1 MKYCS
6 QISMENHKENTRL
19 LLLTIKEKIGKPVS
33 NKVVMATIESLG
45 IRNKDT
51 EIDFGVTSI
60 RFLADIIFEELT
72 TSEEHKGAKN
82 SKEQAIL
89 KSNPDVIQLSDYLLV
104 KAKIFMHYFPLGIFH
119 LLPVFLQILTIVF
132 FGYSLW
138 TFIGFN
144 QVQSTAVVLGVVIG
158 LVATAGFVQ
167 VIGRQASFYWH
178 HDDFIM
184 TKNSV
189 NYLLKVGISV
199 LFIVLLSVFLCNFFF
214 HLYPFRV
221 LFIVFAYAFLIGTL
235 LLLLAPL
242 HTIQQ
247 RWVISVSIFVG
258 TVIAVLLKT
267 QTYLSIYFTHW
278 IGIIS
283 AIIISKI
290 YLDLFFKKLLHKGN
304 TNFNIVVMPNV
315 FLYHNYKYFFYGLGL
330 YLFIFID
337 RILAWSSTKNGQLP
351 YVIYFDKNYELGMD
365 IAILVFLLLSGVLEF
380 GVASFSKFLDI
391 EQKNTSY
398 KTPKTFNLKLKKMYW
413 QHVFLLII
421 TSFLIFILIYNV
433 INSNWGYKAHF
444 KETLDLISI
453 NVSIIG
459 GIGYVFLA
467 WGMLNT
473 LYLFTLSQP
482 TMPFK
487 AIVIA
492 LFTNL
497 FIGFFCS
504 RFISYEFSVFGLLV
518 GAIVFMAI
526 TLKATLDFL
535 NKLDYFYYAA
545 Y

>member
-1 MKYCS
+1 
-6 QISMENHKENTRL
+6 MEKHKENTRSL
-19 LLLTIKEKIGKPVS
+19 LLSIKEKIGKPVS

-51 EIDFGVTSI
+51 EIDFGVPSI
-60 RFLADIIFEELT
+60 RFLADIIFQELS
-72 TSEEHKGAKN
+72 TSEEHRGAKN
-82 SKEQAIL
+82 SKEQAIS
-89 KSNPDVIQLSDYLLV
+89 KTNPDIIQISDYMWI
-104 KAKIFMHYFPLGIFH
+104 KTKIFLHYFPLGLFH
-119 LLPVFLQILTIVF
+119 LLPVFLQISAIVF

-138 TFIGFN
+138 TFVGFN

-158 LVATAGFVQ
+158 LVATGGFVQ

-184 TKNSV
+184 TKNAV
-189 NYLLKVGISV
+189 NYLLKVGISALFFV
-199 LFIVLLSVFLCNFFF
+199 LATVFLCNSFF

-221 LFIVFAYAFLIGTL
+221 LIIVFAYAFLIGTL

-242 HTIQQ
+242 HTIQR
-247 RWVISVSIFVG
+247 RWVISLSIFAG
-258 TVIAVLLKT
+258 TITAIILKT
-267 QTYLSIYFTHW
+267 QTNLSIYFTHW
-278 IGIIS
+278 IGIIT
-283 AIIISKI
+283 AVIISKI
-290 YLDLFFKKLLHKGN
+290 YLYLFFNNLLKKLKN
-304 TNFNIVVMPNV
+304 NFNIVVKPNI
-315 FLYHNYKYFFYGLGL
+315 FLHHNYKYFFYGLSL
-330 YLFIFID
+330 YLFIFTD

-351 YVIYFDKNYELGMD
+351 YVVFFDKNYELGMD

-398 KTPKTFNLKLKKMYW
+398 KASIKFNHKLKKMYW
-413 QHVFLLII
+413 QHIILLFV
-421 TSFLIFILIYNV
+421 TSFFIFYLIYC
-433 INSNWGYKAHF
+433 ILNSSWGYKAHF
-444 KETLDLISI
+444 KEALDLISI

-473 LYLFTLSQP
+473 LYLFTLNQP
-482 TMPFK
+482 STPMK

-492 LFTNL
+492 LLTNV
-497 FIGFFCS
+497 FIGFLCS
-504 RFISYEFSVFGLLV
+504 RFISYEFSVFGLLF

-526 TLKATLDFL
+526 TLKATLNFL

>member
-1 MKYCS
+1 
-6 QISMENHKENTRL
+6 MENHKENTRSL
-19 LLLTIKEKIGKPVS
+19 LLLIKEKIGQPVS

-51 EIDFGVTSI
+51 EIDFGVPSI
-60 RFLADIIFEELT
+60 RFLADIIFQELS

-82 SKEQAIL
+82 TKEQAVS
-89 KSNPDVIQLSDYLLV
+89 KTNPDIIQISDYLWV
-104 KAKIFMHYFPLGIFH
+104 KTKIFMHYFPLGLFH
-119 LLPVFLQILTIVF
+119 LLPVFLQILAIVF

-138 TFIGFN
+138 TFVGFN

-158 LVATAGFVQ
+158 LVATGGFVQ

-184 TKNSV
+184 TKSAV
-189 NYLLKVGISV
+189 NYLLKIGIFA
-199 LFIVLLSVFLCNFFF
+199 LFIVLITVFMCNFFF

-247 RWVISVSIFVG
+247 RWVISFSIFVG

-267 QTYLSIYFTHW
+267 QTNLSIYFTHW

-290 YLDLFFKKLLHKGN
+290 YLDLFFKKLLKKAK
-304 TNFNIVVMPNV
+304 TNFNIEVKPNV
-315 FLYHNYKYFFYGLGL
+315 FLYHNYQYFFYGLCL

-351 YVIYFDKNYELGMD
+351 YIVYFDKNYELGMD

-391 EQKNTSY
+391 EQKNSSY
-398 KTPKTFNLKLKKMYW
+398 KSPKRFNLKLKIMYW
-413 QHVFLLII
+413 QHVFLLIS

-433 INSNWGYKAHF
+433 LNANWGYRAHF
-444 KETLDLISI
+444 KEALDLISI

-459 GIGYVFLA
+459 GIGYFFLA

-482 TMPFK
+482 SMPLK
-487 AIVIA
+487 AVVIA

-497 FIGFFCS
+497 FVGFLCS
-504 RFISYEFSVFGLLV
+504 RFISYEFSVLGLLV

-526 TLKATLDFL
+526 TLKATLNFL

>member
-1 MKYCS
+1 
-6 QISMENHKENTRL
+6 MENHKINTRSL
-19 LLLTIKEKIGKPVS
+19 LLSIKDKIGKPVS

-51 EIDFGVTSI
+51 EMDFGAPSI
-60 RFLADIIFEELT
+60 RFLADVIFQELT
-72 TSEEHKGAKN
+72 TSDEHKGAKN
-82 SKEQAIL
+82 LKEQAVS
-89 KSNPDVIQLSDYLLV
+89 KTNPDVIQISDYLWV
-104 KAKIFMHYFPLGIFH
+104 KAKIFMHYFPLGLFH
-119 LLPVFLQILTIVF
+119 LMPVFLQILAIVF

-138 TFIGFN
+138 TFVGFN

-158 LVATAGFVQ
+158 LVATGGFVQ

-189 NYLLKVGISV
+189 NYLLKIGISALFLV
-199 LFIVLLSVFLCNFFF
+199 LITVFLCDFFF
-214 HLYPFRV
+214 HLYPFGV
-221 LFIVFAYAFLIGTL
+221 VFIVFSYAFLIGTL
-235 LLLLAPL
+235 LLHLAPL

-247 RWVISVSIFVG
+247 RWVISLSIFVG
-258 TVIAVLLKT
+258 TIIAVLLKT
-267 QTYLSIYFTHW
+267 QTNLSIYFTHW
-278 IGIIS
+278 IGITS

-290 YLDLFFKKLLHKGN
+290 YLNLFFKKLLRKTK
-304 TNFNIVVMPNV
+304 TNFNIVVKPNV
-315 FLYHNYKYFFYGLGL
+315 FLYHNYHYFFYGLGL
-330 YLFIFID
+330 YLFLFID

-351 YVIYFDKNYELGMD
+351 YVVYFDKNYELGMD

-398 KTPKTFNLKLKKMYW
+398 KAPKMFNLKLKIMYW
-413 QHVFLLII
+413 QHIFLLII

-433 INSNWGYKAHF
+433 MNSNWGYSAHF
-444 KETLDLISI
+444 KETLDLVSI

-459 GIGYVFLA
+459 GISYVFLA

-482 TMPFK
+482 SIPLK

-492 LFTNL
+492 LLTNI
-497 FIGFFCS
+497 FIGFLCS
-504 RFISYEFSVFGLLV
+504 RFISYEYSVFGLLV
-518 GAIVFMAI
+518 GSIVFMTV